1 MKGLSAKRYHLITSL
16 INKIFFFK
24 FQYPLGLYDCNETKT
39 ADVIKLLKELQQKYV
54 PHSDGEICEPVLLT
68 GHYYFLDRDFIHLTF
83 LTVCIS
89 LHNPMGKIDRK
100 PLHLVSLNSAYK
112 AVPVKCK

>member
-16 INKIFFFK
+16 INIIFFFK

-54 PHSDGEICEPVLLT
+54 PHSDEICEPVLFGGKFNWSL
-68 GHYYFLDRDFIHLTF
+68 LLPRQR
-83 LTVCIS
+83 IS
-89 LHNPMGKIDRK
+89 YI
-100 PLHLVSLNSAYK
+100 
-112 AVPVKCK
+112 